1 MNPRGVLLVGGF
13 LMFVG
18 AFFPWGKV
26 DTRLLDVSLLG
37 IRGAGVITLAIGVV
51 IILLA
56 LKGKDKTEQ
65 RASVTGALLGVIGGA
80 VALYV
85 FATSLVAT
93 SQMLPEFVLSVG
105 LGLYLTILGA
115 LLAVIG
121 GVQKLEAGAELD
133 WLSGILH
140 WFGTTLKL
148 MSYNKAG
155 FIGFLA
161 TSAILI
167 ICLIGPF
174 FIPLDTKTK
183 LDQIYQPPTA
193 EHWMGTDHQGRDI
206 FSQIVHGGKDVI
218 YVAAV
223 AAFLS
228 TFIAVTFGTLSA
240 FAGGKVDGGIMG
252 VTDIILTIPQFPLLA
267 VLAAFI
273 TFDNLTFLGL
283 FLGLLSWPAL
293 LRAVRSQ
300 ALSLKERDFVEAARA
315 LDLGTGHIV
324 FRELVPNM
332 MTYIVISFTL
342 ALTSAVYTQVGLVLL
357 GLVPVSSSNWGV
369 MISLAWTQGAIFFRD
384 AMWRIMMPILAIA
397 LFQLSVITMTRS
409 LELAFNPRLRTMV

>member
-1 MNPRGVLLVGGF
+1 MNPRIVLLSGGVL
-13 LMFVG
+13 MMVG
-18 AFFPWGKV
+18 AFFPWGKI
-26 DTRLLDVSLLG
+26 DTLLHDVSLLG
-37 IRGAGVITLAIGVV
+37 IRGVGILTLAIGAV
-51 IILLA
+51 IAVLA
-56 LKGKDKTEQ
+56 LLGKAQSEQ
-65 RASVTGALLGVIGGA
+65 RASITGAVLGVIGGA
-80 VALYV
+80 IAL
-85 FATSLVAT
+85 FAFTKPLIAT
-93 SQMLPEFVLSVG
+93 PQALPDALLAAG
-105 LGLYLTILGA
+105 IGLYITTAGA
-115 LLAVIG
+115 VLAVIG
-121 GVQKLEAGAELD
+121 GVQKLEPGAELD
-133 WLSGILH
+133 WISGILH
-140 WFGTTLKL
+140 WLGTTLKL
-148 MSYNKAG
+148 MTYNKAG

-167 ICLIGPF
+167 ISLVGPF

-183 LDQIYQPPTA
+183 LDVIYQPPSA
-193 EHWMGTDHQGRDI
+193 QYWMGTDHQGRDI

-218 YVAAV
+218 YVAAI

-228 TFIAVTFGTLSA
+228 TAIAVTFGTLSA
-240 FAGGKVDGGIMG
+240 FAGGKIDGGIMG
-252 VTDIILTIPQFPLLA
+252 VTNIILTIPQFPLLA

-273 TFDNLTFLGL
+273 TFDNITYLGL
-283 FLGLLSWPAL
+283 FLGVLGWPAL

-342 ALTSAVYTQVGLVLL
+342 ALTAAVYTQVGLVLL

-369 MISLAWTQGAIFFRD
+369 MISLAWTQGAIYFGD

-397 LFQLSVITMTRS
+397 IFQLSVITMTRS

>member
-1 MNPRGVLLVGGF
+1 MNPRIVLLSGGVL
-13 LMFVG
+13 MMVG
-18 AFFPWGKV
+18 AFFPWGKI
-26 DTRLLDVSLLG
+26 DTLLHDVSLLG
-37 IRGAGVITLAIGVV
+37 IRGVGILTLSIGAVIAV
-51 IILLA
+51 LA
-56 LKGKDKTEQ
+56 LLGKAQSGQ
-65 RASVTGALLGVIGGA
+65 RASITGAVLGVIGGA
-80 VALYV
+80 IAL
-85 FATSLVAT
+85 FAFTRPLIAMP
-93 SQMLPEFVLSVG
+93 QALPDALLAAG
-105 LGLYLTILGA
+105 IGLYITLAGA
-115 LLAVIG
+115 VLAVIG
-121 GVQKLEAGAELD
+121 GVRKLEPGAELD
-133 WLSGILH
+133 WISGILH
-140 WFGTTLKL
+140 WLGTTLKL
-148 MSYNKAG
+148 MTYNKAG

-161 TSAILI
+161 TCAILI
-167 ICLIGPF
+167 ISLVGPF

-183 LDQIYQPPTA
+183 LDVIYQPPSA
-193 EHWMGTDHQGRDI
+193 QYWMGTDHQGRDI

-218 YVAAV
+218 YVAAI

-228 TFIAVTFGTLSA
+228 TAIAVTFGTLSA
-240 FAGGKVDGGIMG
+240 FAGGKIDGGIMG
-252 VTDIILTIPQFPLLA
+252 VTNIILTIPQFPLLA

-273 TFDNLTFLGL
+273 TFDNITYLGL
-283 FLGLLSWPAL
+283 FLGILSWPAL

-342 ALTSAVYTQVGLVLL
+342 ALTAAVYTQVGLVLL

-369 MISLAWTQGAIFFRD
+369 MISLAWTQGAIYFGD

-397 LFQLSVITMTRS
+397 IFQLSVITMTRS

>member
-1 MNPRGVLLVGGF
+1 MEI
-13 LMFVG
+13 
-18 AFFPWGKV
+18 
-26 DTRLLDVSLLG
+26 
-37 IRGAGVITLAIGVV
+37 IRGLF
-51 IILLA
+51 
-56 LKGKDKTEQ
+56 
-65 RASVTGALLGVIGGA
+65 R
-80 VALYV
+80 
-85 FATSLVAT
+85 
-93 SQMLPEFVLSVG
+93 
-105 LGLYLTILGA
+105 
-115 LLAVIG
+115 
-121 GVQKLEAGAELD
+121 
-133 WLSGILH
+133 WL
-140 WFGTTLKL
+140 GTTLKL
-148 MSYNKAG
+148 MTYNKAG
-155 FIGFLA
+155 FIGFLVTA
-161 TSAILI
+161 AILI
-167 ICLIGPF
+167 MSLIGPF
-174 FIPLDTKTK
+174 FVPLDTKTK
-183 LDQIYQPPTA
+183 LDKIYQPPSA
-193 EHWMGTDHQGRDI
+193 EHWFGTDHQGRDI

-240 FAGGKVDGGIMG
+240 FAGGAVDSVIMG
-252 VTDIILTIPQFPLLA
+252 FTDIILTIPQFPLLA

-273 TFDNLTFLGL
+273 KLDNLTFLGI

-315 LDLGTGHIV
+315 LDLGAGHII

-342 ALTSAVYTQVGLVLL
+342 AMTAAVYTQVGLVLL

-397 LFQLSVITMTRS
+397 IFQLSVITMTRS
-409 LELAFNPRLRTMV
+409 LELAFNPRLRTMA

>member
-1 MNPRGVLLVGGF
+1 MGFVRG
-13 LMFVG
+13 
-18 AFFPWGKV
+18 FFH
-26 DTRLLDVSLLG
+26 
-37 IRGAGVITLAIGVV
+37 
-51 IILLA
+51 
-56 LKGKDKTEQ
+56 
-65 RASVTGALLGVIGGA
+65 
-80 VALYV
+80 
-85 FATSLVAT
+85 
-93 SQMLPEFVLSVG
+93 
-105 LGLYLTILGA
+105 
-115 LLAVIG
+115 
-121 GVQKLEAGAELD
+121 
-133 WLSGILH
+133 WL
-140 WFGTTLKL
+140 GTTLKL
-148 MSYNKAG
+148 MTYNKAG
-155 FIGFLA
+155 FIGFLS
-161 TSAILI
+161 TCAILV

-183 LDQIYQPPTA
+183 LDNIYQPPSA
-193 EHWMGTDHQGRDI
+193 EYWMGTDHQGRDI

-228 TFIAVTFGTLSA
+228 TFIAVGFGTLSA
-240 FAGGKVDGGIMG
+240 FAGGKIDTAIMG
-252 VTDIILTIPQFPLLA
+252 VTDVFLTIPQFPLLA

-273 TFDNLTFLGL
+273 TLNNLTFLGL
-283 FLGLLSWPAL
+283 FLGALSWPAL

-315 LDLGTGHIV
+315 LDLGTSHIV

-342 ALTSAVYTQVGLVLL
+342 ALTAAVYTQVGLVLL
-357 GLVPVSSSNWGV
+357 GLVPVSGSNWGV
-369 MISLAWTQGAIFFRD
+369 MISFAWTQGAIFFRD

>member
-1 MNPRGVLLVGGF
+1 MNPRVILLTGG
-13 LMFVG
+13 LSIVVG
-18 AFFPWGKV
+18 AFLPWGQV
-26 DTRLLDVSLLG
+26 DAFPLDVSLLG
-37 IRGAGVITLAIGVV
+37 ADGAGVITLVVGV
-51 IILLA
+51 IISLLA
-56 LKGKDKTEQ
+56 LVGKAKPEQ
-65 RASVTGALLGVIGGA
+65 RASVTGALLGVICGA
-80 VALYV
+80 IALYV
-85 FATSLVAT
+85 FPKPLLATPEAILDSLHSA
-93 SQMLPEFVLSVG
+93 G
-105 LGLYLTILGA
+105 IGLYLTVFGA

-121 GVQKLEAGAELD
+121 GLQRLESGAEVD
-133 WLSGILH
+133 WLNGILH
-140 WFGTTLKL
+140 WLGTTLKL
-148 MSYNKAG
+148 MTYNKAG
-155 FIGFLA
+155 FIGFLS
-161 TSAILI
+161 TCAILI

-174 FIPLDTKTK
+174 FIPLDTQTK
-183 LDQIYQPPTA
+183 LDKIYQPPSA
-193 EHWMGTDHQGRDI
+193 EFWMGTDHQGRDI

-240 FAGGKVDGGIMG
+240 FAGGKIDTAIMG
-252 VTDIILTIPQFPLLA
+252 VTDVFLTIPQFPLLA

-273 TFDNLTFLGL
+273 TLNNLTFLGL
-283 FLGLLSWPAL
+283 FLGVLSWPAL

-315 LDLGTGHIV
+315 LDLGTAHVI

-342 ALTSAVYTQVGLVLL
+342 ALTAAVYTQVGLVLL
-357 GLVPVSSSNWGV
+357 GLVPVSGSNWGV
-369 MISLAWTQGAIFFRD
+369 MISFAWTQGAIFFRD